1 MKNHGKIII
10 TQTGV
15 LITPYHNHQNRY
27 MEKIT
32 SIYDSITHRGIPVT
46 GFFIDYENSPTCFI
60 THLHDTM
67 FLQAQFPGYIVEYKK
82 PTKGMN
88 LTYKIDLNPEITPR
102 EAQTDI
108 LEQVIRYKDYNQ
120 WFIHLS
126 QGLGKTLL
134 SVYLISYF
142 NVKTLI
148 MCFNKDILNQ
158 WMITMNEKTNID
170 PKRILM
176 IDDSALLYHIAI
188 GKFPSYNYDIFMCT
202 PGLLSSFGKKYGYE
216 MIDIVMEKLGI
227 GFKIFDEAHRNI
239 TNIIKINAFSSI
251 NKTLYLS
258 GDFGQSD
265 RTKEKLYFN
274 IFKGVPIITPSEQL
288 MNTLKFTVALVVQY
302 NSRPS
307 ELERTS
313 VFTRRGFSAY
323 DYMKYQI
330 RQDIFYDILDFI
342 IANIRKTNKNGYKML
357 ILVNMIEH
365 VDLLYDRMTEKYGS
379 EYVIGR
385 YHSTVPEEEKT
396 ECREHA
402 NMIISTY
409 QSFSTGID
417 VALIK
422 YVISCSI
429 CTKIDDNQ
437 ASGRARPLP
446 DGSDAFYFMLAD
458 MGFSYT
464 KKKLGTRL
472 NYLKQT
478 KIKNIEVIKYE

>member
-1 MKNHGKIII
+1 MNDSGKIVI

-15 LITPYHNHQNRY
+15 MITPYHNHQNFY

-32 SIYDSITHRGIPVT
+32 STYDSARHRRNPVT
-46 GFFIDYENSPTCFI
+46 GFFLDYENSPMCFI
-60 THLHDTM
+60 THLHDST
-67 FLQAQFPGYIVEYKK
+67 FLQAQFPGYIVQYKK
-82 PTKGMN
+82 PVKGMN
-88 LTYKIDLNPEITPR
+88 LGYRMTLNPDITPR

-108 LEQVIRYKDYNQ
+108 LEQIIRYESSSQ

-148 MCFNKDILNQ
+148 MCFNKDILKQ
-158 WMITMNEKTNID
+158 WMTTMKEKTDID

-216 MIDIVMEKLGI
+216 MIHVLMEKMGI

-265 RTKEKLYFN
+265 RVKEKLYFN
-274 IFKGVPIITPSEQL
+274 IFRNVPIITPSEEL
-288 MNTLKFTVALVVQY
+288 MRTLKFTFALVIMY
-302 NSRPS
+302 NSKPT
-307 ELERTS
+307 ELEKAS

-323 DYMKYQI
+323 EYMKYQI
-330 RQDIFYDILDFI
+330 RKDVFYDTLDFI
-342 IANIRKTNKNGYKML
+342 IANIRKTNKNGYKIL

-365 VDLLYDRMTEKYGS
+365 VDLLYDIMNEKYGT

-385 YHSTVPEEEKT
+385 YHSTVPDEEKN
-396 ECREHA
+396 ECRENA

-409 QSFSTGID
+409 QSFGTGID

-446 DGSDAFYFMLAD
+446 DGSDAYYFMLAD
-458 MGFSYT
+458 RGFPYT

-472 NYLKQT
+472 GYLQQT
-478 KIKNIEVIKYE
+478 KIKDIQVIEYE